1 MNFSEA
7 TKSRQGIR
15 VSVSG
20 HDLILEWNICA
31 VCHLHKFC
39 IIWPCKSRYHTFASQ
54 KKLLWQTCSSP
65 IRLFSVFEKLLV
77 CVQFSSVKLEYGLII
92 ECKFIYATILHIEKI
107 WLESKHVLFLWKL
120 RTIEPDSFSYIMQKF
135 GMNIISC
142 ECIWLM
148 IYETRSHFIKVTMY
162 LTLSSPRVEARST

>member
-39 IIWPCKSRYHTFASQ
+39 VNHDIILLRRKKNYFDKLVLLSFGCFFQFSRS
-54 KKLLWQTCSSP
+54 CS
-65 IRLFSVFEKLLV
+65 FVYN
-77 CVQFSSVKLEYGLII
+77 FSSVKLEYGPII

-148 IYETRSHFIKVTMY
+148 IYGARSHFIKVTMY
-162 LTLSSPRVEARST
+162 LTLSSPV